1 MIDAEIPP
9 ACKPK
14 RLENHGFVWAPGL
27 RRQCRASNA
36 RQGGNLQGWIADGK
50 LPADRVAA
58 LRKAFTD
65 SVNDPEL
72 HAEVKK
78 VGGHVTR

>member
-1 MIDAEIPP
+1 MANFRPI
-9 ACKPK
+9 
-14 RLENHGFVWAPGL
+14 
-27 RRQCRASNA
+27 
-36 RQGGNLQGWIADGK
+36 
-50 LPADRVAA
+50 VAA